1 MYERSH
7 NRATSGEKLLIRVVC
22 AINKEA
28 DNLAHVLVSLAP
40 DPIFLLFACL
50 LQMKRHEPTTALSI
64 FTGLSSPG
72 CITEPWLTG
81 ELALISH
88 LSSKHIR

>member
-7 NRATSGEKLLIRVVC
+7 NRATSGENLLIRVMC

-28 DNLAHVLVSLAP
+28 DKLAHVLVSLAP

-50 LQMKRHEPTTALSI
+50 LQLKRHEPSTALSI

-72 CITEPWLTG
+72 CNTVPRLTS
-81 ELALISH
+81 EL
-88 LSSKHIR
+88 K